1 MSIVQNLQNNYVR
14 YSIILFVFILTV
26 SLILSISPKH
36 TRGDFDVYYA
46 SSQNYLAKAPVYIPH
61 DGIEEFKYSPL
72 FALVFS
78 PLTMLSKPLALYVWN
93 ILNIFLL
100 YLIFYLFYKLKQ
112 MSFSKPQDLLII
124 VCLFALAGQFIF
136 SDIRLGQIN
145 IFLCCLMVLTMYL
158 EINKKYFWASVILA
172 FSLMIKFFPLLFVL
186 YFVLRR
192 RFKLLGF
199 TILMTV
205 FFLLLPSIYSG
216 FDLNL
221 RYLHDWFILLKSSP
235 AHLLY
240 SVKNNSLLSFY
251 SWFFIARHD
260 MHSVIDY
267 NMIQKGLT
275 PEVYYFWGVSCFIF
289 FSSFFYDTFFV
300 KHKEIKI
307 AFLDYSCLF
316 VCGLLFNPL
325 AYLNALVF
333 LIVPYFFILR
343 FLFYSEI
350 SGKYG
355 FICAFFISLSFIFN
369 IVGHVIFFKDI
380 HQYYVFLQ
388 CKPLMWSIILVYL
401 SLCLGKFSLKHYFY
415 LTIEGGNCIISP
427 SQR

>member
-1 MSIVQNLQNNYVR
+1 VQNLQNNYVR

-26 SLILSISPKH
+26 SLILPISSKQ
-36 TRGDFDVYYA
+36 TQGDFDVYYT

-78 PLTMLSKPLALYVWN
+78 PLTMLTKILALYIWN
-93 ILNIFLL
+93 ILNIFWL
-100 YLIFYLFYKLKQ
+100 YLIFYLLYRLKQ

-124 VCLFALAGQFIF
+124 VCLFALTGRFIF
-136 SDIRLGQIN
+136 INIKLGQIN

-158 EINKKYFWASVILA
+158 EINKKYFWASVTLA
-172 FSLMIKFFPLLFVL
+172 FSLMIKFFPLLFLV

-192 RFKLLGF
+192 RFKLVGL
-199 TILMTV
+199 TLLMIV

-235 AHLLY
+235 SHLFY

-260 MHSVIDY
+260 IYYAFDY
-267 NMIQKGLT
+267 NLIKKALT
-275 PEVYYFWGVSCFIF
+275 PEVYYFWAVSCFVF
-289 FSSFFYDTFFV
+289 FISFFCDTLFV
-300 KHKEIKI
+300 KHKAIKI
-307 AFLDYSCLF
+307 VFLDYSCLF

-343 FLFYSEI
+343 YLFYSEI
-350 SGKYG
+350 SRKYV
-355 FICAFFISLSFIFN
+355 FICVFLIFFSFISM
-369 IVGHVIFFKDI
+369 IVDNHIFFKDL
-380 HQYYVFLQ
+380 HQYCFFLEY
-388 CKPLMWSIILVYL
+388 KPLMWTIILVYL
-401 SLCLGKFSLKHYFY
+401 SLCLAKYSLKSR
-415 LTIEGGNCIISP
+415 NSP
-427 SQR
+427 NPSLN

>member
-1 MSIVQNLQNNYVR
+1 MFLQNNYVR
-14 YSIILFVFILTV
+14 YSIILFVLILTV
-26 SLILSISPKH
+26 SLILSISPKQ

-46 SSQNYLAKAPVYIPH
+46 SSQNYLAKAPVYISH

-78 PLTMLSKPLALYVWN
+78 PLTMFNKLSALYIWN

-112 MSFSKPQDLLII
+112 MSFSKPRDLLII
-124 VCLFALAGQFIF
+124 VCLFALSGQFIF
-136 SDIRLGQIN
+136 SNIKLGQIN
-145 IFLCCLMVLTMYL
+145 IFLCYLMVLTMYL

-192 RFKLLGF
+192 RFKLVGF
-199 TILMTV
+199 TILMIV

-221 RYLHDWFILLKSSP
+221 RYLHDWLILLKSSP
-235 AHLLY
+235 AHLY
-240 SVKNNSLLSFY
+240 YVVKNNSFLAFY
-251 SWFFIARHD
+251 SWFFIVRHD
-260 MHSVIDY
+260 IHNVIDY

-275 PEVYYFWGVSCFIF
+275 PEVYYFWVVSCFVF
-289 FSSFFYDTFFV
+289 FSLFFYDTFFV
-300 KHKEIKI
+300 KYKELKI
-307 AFLDYSCLF
+307 VFLDYSCLF

-350 SGKYG
+350 SRKYAV
-355 FICAFFISLSFIFN
+355 ICAFFIFLSFILN
-369 IVGHVIFFKDI
+369 IVSHGIFFKDI
-380 HQYYVFLQ
+380 DQYYVFLQ
-388 CKPLMWSIILVYL
+388 CKPLMWTIILVYL
-401 SLCLGKFSLKHYFY
+401 SLWTAKFSLKHFA
-415 LTIEGGNCIISP
+415 
-427 SQR
+427 